1 MAKFNYT
8 VFIPTHVYNTITE
21 SWTEFQNQHNWL
33 EESLDDVSWWIES
46 VKSIVRLDNNY
57 ILVIWNQTM
66 QGGHNCSSIY
76 KGELK

>member
-1 MAKFNYT
+1 MEKLKYS

-21 SWTEFQNQHNWL
+21 SWTEFEDSSNWL
-33 EESLDDVSWWIES
+33 NKDSEDLSWWIES
-46 VKSIVRLDNNY
+46 VKSIIRLDENY
-57 ILVIWNQTM
+57 ILIIWNQTM